1 METVTRNV
9 SDLDQSERSVFERV
23 VGHQLRETQRIIL
36 NVVNVD
42 LRDPEGA
49 PVEPFPD
56 VPDHWKIYEGMTEQE
71 IDDLDLSI
79 TRCNLTRT
87 LE

>member
-1 METVTRNV
+1 METITRNV

-42 LRDPEGA
+42 LSAPEVT
-49 PVEPFPD
+49 PSEPFPE
-56 VPDHWKIYEGMTEQE
+56 VPDHWKIYEGMTEPE
-71 IDDLDLSI
+71 IDDLDQSI
-79 TRCNLTRT
+79 TRCNLTRSF
-87 LE
+87 E